1 MKLSRLEKYF
11 YAGCLI
17 SFLSLAFAL
26 IVRKVLPPQIPLFYG
41 LPQGEEQ
48 LSTSL
53 GLTIPSA
60 FSFIVIL
67 INYFLVRFLKDDFL
81 KKALA
86 VASLVVSVLAG
97 ITTVK
102 IAFLV
107 GHF

>member
-1 MKLSRLEKYF
+1 MKISQLEKYF
-11 YAGCLI
+11 YVGCLI
-17 SFLSLAFAL
+17 SFLSLVFAL
-26 IVRKVLPPQIPLFYG
+26 IIQKALPPQIPLFYG

-81 KKALA
+81 KKALS
-86 VASLVVSVLAG
+86 VAGLAVSVLAA

>member
-1 MKLSRLEKYF
+1 MKTSQLEKYF
-11 YAGCLI
+11 YAGCI
-17 SFLSLAFAL
+17 FSFLSLVFAL
-26 IVRKVLPPQIPLFYG
+26 IVRKTLPPQIPLFYG

-53 GLTIPSA
+53 GLTLPSA
-60 FSFIVIL
+60 FSFVIIF
-67 INYFLVRFLKDDFL
+67 INYLLVRFLKNDFL
-81 KKALA
+81 KKALS
-86 VASLVVSVLAG
+86 VSSLIVSVLAG